1 MTKHLK
7 QTTIIK
13 ETMDEE
19 TLQKYID
26 AGKIAS
32 EALHYGKSLIVKG
45 AKVIEIL
52 DKVEEK
58 IAELGGKLAFP
69 AQISLNEF
77 AAHSCSDLNDETVL
91 SEEVVKLD
99 VGVHLDGF
107 IADNALTVDL
117 SGKYSDL
124 IKASR
129 EALNN
134 ALKVIKPGVTLSEI
148 GKVIHET
155 ITSYGFAPIK
165 NLSGHGLG
173 KYQIHTKPSVPNF
186 DNGNDNVLNEGD
198 VIAIEPFASTG
209 AGIVEESS
217 PPTLFTLIGEPSVR
231 DPITRTVLREI
242 ETYNHL
248 PFTKRWLEK
257 KFGVPKTNFAL
268 RVLKR
273 TGHLHE
279 HPPLFDK
286 NRGMVSQAE
295 HTVIVMEEPII
306 TTWYEDN

>member
-1 MTKHLK
+1 
-7 QTTIIK
+7 
-13 ETMDEE
+13 
-19 TLQKYID
+19 
-26 AGKIAS
+26 
-32 EALHYGKSLIVKG
+32 
-45 AKVIEIL
+45 
-52 DKVEEK
+52 
-58 IAELGGKLAFP
+58 
-69 AQISLNEF
+69 
-77 AAHSCSDLNDETVL
+77 
-91 SEEVVKLD
+91 
-99 VGVHLDGF
+99 VGVQIEGH

-117 SGKYSDL
+117 SGKHEDL

-134 ALKVIKPGVTLSEI
+134 ALKLIKPGITLAEI
-148 GKVIHET
+148 GRVIHET
-155 ITSYGFAPIK
+155 ITSYGFSPVK

-186 DNGNDNVLNEGD
+186 DNGNENVLNEGD

-217 PPTLFTLIGEPSVR
+217 PATLFTLIGEPSVR

-295 HTVIVMEEPII
+295 HTIIVLEKPII
-306 TTWYEDN
+306 TTWFEEN